1 MTLLLSL
8 RDLSRQSNCRSALS
22 FTTGDD
28 FCFFEF
34 FSILNSF

>member
-28 FCFFEF
+28 FCFF
-34 FSILNSF
+34 